1 MKPYT
6 LSGSDVEET
15 ADMEREILLLD
26 GLEYIMPIM
35 PRWQLILIQEIF
47 KGNVPMFKSSILT
60 AAAAILECRMKW
72 WKDMDFYLKRW
83 FASGEKSY
91 FTILYNIE

>member
-1 MKPYT
+1 
-6 LSGSDVEET
+6 
-15 ADMEREILLLD
+15 
-26 GLEYIMPIM
+26 
-35 PRWQLILIQEIF
+35 
-47 KGNVPMFKSSILT
+47 MFKSSILT

-83 FASGEKSY
+83 FASGENSY